1 MDNRYVAIIP
11 ARGGSKGLPRKNVL
25 DLAGKPL
32 IAHTIEAALE
42 SNRFESVW
50 VTTDCPEIKTV
61 ALKYG
66 AQVIDRP
73 GELATD
79 VASSLDVITH
89 ALNNIELNKIDK
101 FLLLQPTSPLRKAI
115 HITESISQFERGKEP
130 KLVSIQ
136 KVEDSPFK
144 MIYMDNES
152 YKPIREWSDLTSP
165 RQSLPIV
172 YKPNGAIY
180 IADIHN
186 YLKDQEL
193 LNEDTSYYHMDCSAS
208 MDVDTYGDFQK
219 VEAILSLKQGG

>member
-42 SNRFESVW
+42 SKRFESVW

-73 GELATD
+73 DELATD
-79 VASSLDVITH
+79 VASSLDVVTH
-89 ALNNIELNKIDK
+89 ALNNIGVHEAEK

-115 HITESISQFERGKEP
+115 HINESISLFEKGADT
-130 KLVSIQ
+130 KLVSVQ
-136 KVEDSPFK
+136 SVEDSPFK
-144 MIYMDNES
+144 MIYMEEGI
-152 YKPIREWSDLTSP
+152 YRPMREWSDLTMP
-165 RQSLPIV
+165 RQSLPTV

-180 IADIHN
+180 IADIN
-186 YLKDQEL
+186 RYLKDQVL
-193 LNEDTSYYHMDCSAS
+193 LDENTGYYHMDLGTSI
-208 MDVDTYGDFQK
+208 DIDTSDDFEK
-219 VEAILSLKQGG
+219 VEVILSLKQGV